1 MCHTSDYKASYY
13 NPVPIR
19 SPYAARRQV
28 PNTYWCLE
36 FCASDGTNKSLIL
49 AFNDNPIDSDFMKE
63 VQSALGPYGVTVES
77 VTLIIPG
84 PLFSGEPSEIVI
96 ANQRDYLRAINLI
109 PNNAGLYSPLRGI
122 KTLVNKDEVDAKKS
136 IFDSGYNSETSEQ

>member
-1 MCHTSDYKASYY
+1 MRE
-13 NPVPIR
+13 I
-19 SPYAARRQV
+19 
-28 PNTYWCLE
+28 
-36 FCASDGTNKSLIL
+36 
-49 AFNDNPIDSDFMKE
+49 
-63 VQSALGPYGVTVES
+63 QSALGPYGVTVES

-109 PNNAGLYSPLRGI
+109 PHNAGLYSPLRGI
-122 KTLVNKDEVDAKKS
+122 KTQVNKDKVDAKKS